1 MAAWRGGQC
10 AVVRRRPRARQA
22 TWWAGWQRGRHVV
35 DTTFHRRNW
44 PDLDVAL
51 ASTCPPADRQ
61 DNQPSQSVNQ
71 ASNQTHIHTQ
81 PFNGLLSGTNRVGW
95 YQKKQSHPSWS
106 SDIPYR
112 LPPLLQSV
120 VSSLFSLHAWQ
131 SLSTTSLQVL
141 WSSSWSWT
149 LYFILHAFLQ
159 PIINSSSSFRST
171 LPYYC
176 STWPYKASNRSL
188 KWHSRRNQGIISK

>member
-1 MAAWRGGQC
+1 MSRMTTWSSRRWYNISPSKLTRPWR
-10 AVVRRRPRARQA
+10 RARINMP
-22 TWWAGWQRGRHVV
+22 TSWQTG
-35 DTTFHRRNW
+35 
-44 PDLDVAL
+44 
-51 ASTCPPADRQ
+51 
-61 DNQPSQSVNQ
+61 QPTKSVSQSVNQ

-141 WSSSWSWT
+141 FGLPLGLGPSTSYSMHFFNQSSIHHLLFAAHCHT
-149 LYFILHAFLQ
+149 IAAHGHTKQAIDL
-159 PIINSSSSFRST
+159 
-171 LPYYC
+171 
-176 STWPYKASNRSL
+176 
-188 KWHSRRNQGIISK
+188 